1 MDNRHHFWFSL
12 LLLAAMLLSGC
23 NLPGMGAPGTTIS
36 VDAVYTSAALTL
48 NAQLTQVASTPKPP
62 SPPEPTLPEESP
74 LAPTTPPTDTPLPF
88 TETPTLTS
96 TPAMPLISASVAT
109 NCRPGPS
116 KVYEPVVGV
125 LAVGQKA
132 TVHGRNSA
140 GTWWYI
146 ENPRKPGTYCWVWGE
161 TTKVEGDTASLPII
175 TPPPPP
181 PTATATPTPGVG
193 FSASFETVHDCGGT
207 PTAIFKIVNNG
218 GVLLHS
224 MTLKIDDLTDST
236 TLFGPASSDA
246 PFMGTPGECP
256 PGGDVLNVGKTLYVG
271 GAIGAGHGGH
281 SARATIKL
289 CTENGL
295 GGTCVERTVNF
306 TIP

>member
-1 MDNRHHFWFSL
+1 
-12 LLLAAMLLSGC
+12 
-23 NLPGMGAPGTTIS
+23 
-36 VDAVYTSAALTL
+36 
-48 NAQLTQVASTPKPP
+48 
-62 SPPEPTLPEESP
+62 
-74 LAPTTPPTDTPLPF
+74 
-88 TETPTLTS
+88 
-96 TPAMPLISASVAT
+96 VAT
-109 NCRPGPS
+109 NCRPGPG

-132 TVHGRNSA
+132 TVHGRNSS

-146 ENPRKPGTYCWVWGE
+146 ENPGKPGTYCWVWGE
-161 TTKVEGDTASLPII
+161 TTKVEGDTASLPVI

-193 FSASFETVHDCGGT
+193 FSATFETVHDCGGT

-224 MTLKIDDLTDST
+224 MSLKIDDLSDST

-246 PFMGTPGECP
+246 PFMGTAGECP
-256 PGGDVLNVGKTLYVG
+256 PGGDTLNVGKTLYVG
-271 GAIGAGHGGH
+271 GAIGSGHSGH

-295 GGTCVERTVNF
+295 GGTCVEKTVNF